1 MSNEIQNYEEK
12 HHMSPVVAMLLG
24 LGIGVVGT
32 VIVIAANEE
41 KFGQA
46 VRQTKKRA
54 RKLQH
59 ELGDRYEDAK
69 NSTKERVAHVAESVE
84 KGARKIGDKMHE

>member
-1 MSNEIQNYEEK
+1 MSYEIESTEGRRGM
-12 HHMSPVVAMLLG
+12 HPATALLLG

-32 VIVIAANEE
+32 VVVIAANEE

-46 VRQTKKRA
+46 LKNTRKRA
-54 RKLQH
+54 RILKH
-59 ELGDRYEDAK
+59 DLGERYEDAK